1 MLGMTTLSAAALML
15 SVTFQFLSFIVM
27 LSVVMLCRIC
37 YCNAECHVLYSYA
50 ECLFV
55 ERHVFHC
62 YAECRYAESCYAE
75 SRGAS

>member
-1 MLGMTTLSAAALML
+1 VSLCCVAF
-15 SVTFQFLSFIVM
+15 VIVM
-27 LSVVMLCRIC
+27 LNVV
-37 YCNAECHVLYSYA
+37 YAECHVLYSYA